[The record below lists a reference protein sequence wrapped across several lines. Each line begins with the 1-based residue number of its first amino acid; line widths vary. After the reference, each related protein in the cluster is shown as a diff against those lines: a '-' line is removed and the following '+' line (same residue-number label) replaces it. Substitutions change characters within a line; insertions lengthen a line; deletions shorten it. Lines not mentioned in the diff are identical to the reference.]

1 MEREGERVRGR
12 EGGRKRGEMMGGGT
26 DGAKRRRAATYNW
39 LQAQISDGPE
49 EAGKERGKKGRI
61 EKSPRPHCPLAFLLR
76 AIDRLRL
83 QPG

>member
-1 MEREGERVRGR
+1 MRGREREGGGR
-12 EGGRKRGEMMGGGT
+12 EKKGEMMGGGT

-39 LQAQISDGPE
+39 LQAQISDGPG
-49 EAGKERGKKGRI
+49 EAGKERGKKGRK
-61 EKSPRPHCPLAFLLR
+61 EKSPRPHCPLAFLQR